1 MEIELTGPD
10 QRFCTHDAGRTTWHA
25 FSFGAHYD
33 PTNVGFAQLVAL
45 NDEHLPTGNGYSPHP
60 HSGIDIV
67 TVVLEGALEHAS
79 DVGSGVITPGQVQ
92 RLSAGSGV
100 VHSEMNAANGPTRFL
115 QAWVQAKH
123 PDRAPAYAAVDL
135 GDNDGWTRAA
145 GSGDAL
151 LSLDAHLDLW
161 LAPLA
166 PGESLALPD
175 LPTMLLCV
183 TTGTIVIDKDRLD
196 AGGLARIRG
205 AGGVVVE
212 ALTQSHLALW
222 TSSQSA

>member
-1 MEIELTGPD
+1 MEIDLTGPD
-10 QRFCTHDAGRTTWHA
+10 QRFVTHDSGRSTWHA
-25 FSFGAHYD
+25 FSFGSHYD

-45 NDEHLPTGNGYSPHP
+45 NDEHLPADNGYLPHP
-60 HSGIDIV
+60 HRGIDIV
-67 TVVLEGALEHAS
+67 TVVLEGALQHAS

-92 RLSAGSGV
+92 HLSAGSGV
-100 VHSEMNAANGPTRFL
+100 IHSEMNASAGPTRFL
-115 QAWVQAKH
+115 QAWVQANH
-123 PDRAPAYAAVDL
+123 PTQAPSYAAVDL
-135 GDNDGWTRAA
+135 GDDSGWTRAA
-145 GSGDAL
+145 GGGDAL
-151 LSLDAHLDLW
+151 LSLDADMDLW